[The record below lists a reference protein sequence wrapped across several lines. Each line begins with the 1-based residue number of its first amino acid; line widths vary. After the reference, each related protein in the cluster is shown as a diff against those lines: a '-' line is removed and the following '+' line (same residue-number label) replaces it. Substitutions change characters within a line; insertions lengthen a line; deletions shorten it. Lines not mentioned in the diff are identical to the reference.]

1 MVLSV
6 ARAASMPSAR
16 PPAAAHA
23 RASRRAS
30 PRLPPRPAGAARVA
44 MPPPSSISRVRSS
57 ASRRASS
64 LRVRAS
70 DGGGA
75 PSPSVADDEPATKR
89 APKPL
94 DLATIPRP
102 PLRLAAGLAAV
113 GCVESSY
120 LAFEK
125 LTGGAVTCPLT
136 GCQTAL
142 SSGYSV
148 LFGVPLSAYGAA
160 AYGLVAAL
168 AWWGAG
174 MADAVFDEPN
184 DDGDV
189 SENSLASP
197 ERRADA
203 DEYAKARTLLCFSG
217 FGLAGVSSYLLYVLA
232 VPLGGAE
239 CVYCLTSAALS
250 FAICAVGWSGL
261 EPKKAASTGPASLA
275 LYAVTAL
282 SCYVV
287 IGSSAAKVEKSA
299 RNATLALPYAAPVID
314 ARSTAYSRDL
324 ASFLKAKGAKMYGA
338 FWCSHCEDQKE
349 IFGAGAD
356 LPYVECFP
364 DGWQRGAPLASACAN
379 ANITGFPT
387 WILEDGTKLE
397 GDKSLKELAQ
407 AAGFRAPPAGPP
419 DADAQLDDLLG

>member
-1 MVLSV
+1 MTVLSV
-6 ARAASMPSAR
+6 ARAASMPTAR
-16 PPAAAHA
+16 LPAAARA

-30 PRLPPRPAGAARVA
+30 PRVPPRLAGAARVA
-44 MPPPSSISRVRSS
+44 LAPSSATSATRVRSS
-57 ASRRASS
+57 GRASS

-70 DGGGA
+70 DEGAA
-75 PSPSVADDEPATKR
+75 PSLSVADDEPGAKR

-142 SSGYSV
+142 SSGYSM

-174 MADAVFDEPN
+174 MASEIFDVDENDAN
-184 DDGDV
+184 A
-189 SENSLASP
+189 LASK
-197 ERRADA
+197 ELRAVADA
-203 DEYAKARTLLCFSG
+203 YSKARALLCFSG

-250 FAICAVGWSGL
+250 FSVCAIGWSGL
-261 EPKKAASTGPASLA
+261 APKQASSTAPAAFA
-275 LYAVTAL
+275 LYAVVVL

-287 IGSSAAKVEKSA
+287 IGSSAAKEETKA
-299 RNATLALPYAAPVID
+299 NAANLQLPYAAPVID
-314 ARSTAYSRDL
+314 TKSTPYSRDL
-324 ASFLKAKGAKMYGA
+324 ALFLREKGAKMYGA

-349 IFGAGAD
+349 IFGAGAAI
-356 LPYVECFP
+356 PYVECFP
-364 DGWQRGAPLASACAN
+364 DGWQRGAPLDAACAN
-379 ANITGFPT
+379 VDITGFPT
-387 WILEDGTKLE
+387 WILPNGTRLE
-397 GDKSLKELAQ
+397 GEKSLKELAE
-407 AAGFRAPPAGPP
+407 AVGFRAPPAE
-419 DADAQLDDLLG
+419 DAASQLDDLLG

>member
-1 MVLSV
+1 
-6 ARAASMPSAR
+6 
-16 PPAAAHA
+16 
-23 RASRRAS
+23 
-30 PRLPPRPAGAARVA
+30 

-64 LRVRAS
+64 LPRPRL

-75 PSPSVADDEPATKR
+75 PSPSVADDEPATKKP
-89 APKPL
+89 PKPL

-174 MADAVFDEPN
+174 MADAVFDVEDAG
-184 DDGDV
+184 DDA
-189 SENSLASP
+189 SALASP
-197 ERRADA
+197 ERRSTADA
-203 DEYAKARTLLCFSG
+203 YSKARALLCFSG

-232 VPLGGAE
+232 VPLGGAGAPPLPHLRRAFLLDLRHRL
-239 CVYCLTSAALS
+239 VRAR
-250 FAICAVGWSGL
+250 
-261 EPKKAASTGPASLA
+261 PQASR
-275 LYAVTAL
+275 V
-282 SCYVV
+282 
-287 IGSSAAKVEKSA
+287 
-299 RNATLALPYAAPVID
+299 D
-314 ARSTAYSRDL
+314 
-324 ASFLKAKGAKMYGA
+324 
-338 FWCSHCEDQKE
+338 
-349 IFGAGAD
+349 GAGGGGA
-356 LPYVECFP
+356 VRG
-364 DGWQRGAPLASACAN
+364 DGAVVLRRDRGRR
-379 ANITGFPT
+379 G
-387 WILEDGTKLE
+387 E
-397 GDKSLKELAQ
+397 GRGEGERS
-407 AAGFRAPPAGPP
+407 
-419 DADAQLDDLLG
+419 

>member
-1 MVLSV
+1 MTVLSV
-6 ARAASMPSAR
+6 ARAASTPTAR
-16 PPAAAHA
+16 PFAAANA

-30 PRLPPRPAGAARVA
+30 PRVPPRPAGAARVA
-44 MPPPSSISRVRSS
+44 SPSPSATRVRSS
-57 ASRRASS
+57 SSRRASS

-75 PSPSVADDEPATKR
+75 PSPSIADDAPATKR
-89 APKPL
+89 KPKPL

-102 PLRLAAGLAAV
+102 PLRLAAGLAAA
-113 GCVESSY
+113 GCVESGY

-125 LTGGAVTCPLT
+125 LTGGSVTCPLT

-174 MADAVFDEPN
+174 MADAVFDDGA
-184 DDGDV
+184 DD
-189 SENSLASP
+189 EESLASP
-197 ERRADA
+197 ERRAMADA
-203 DEYAKARTLLCFSG
+203 YAKTRALLCFSG

-250 FAICAVGWSGL
+250 FSICAVGWSGL
-261 EPKKAASTGPASLA
+261 APKQAASAAPAAVA

-282 SCYVV
+282 SCYAV
-287 IGSSAAKVEKSA
+287 IGSSAAKSEA
-299 RNATLALPYAAPVID
+299 RATAANVSLPYAAPIID
-314 ARSTAYSRDL
+314 TQSTAYSRDL
-324 ASFLKAKGAKMYGA
+324 ASFLNAKGAKMYGA

-349 IFGAGAD
+349 IFGKGAD
-356 LPYVECFP
+356 VPYVECFP

-379 ANITGFPT
+379 AQITGFPT
-387 WILEDGTKLE
+387 WILENGTRLE
-397 GDKSLKELAQ
+397 GDKSLKELAE
-407 AAGFRAPPAGPP
+407 AAGFRAPPAEPA
-419 DADAQLDDLLG
+419 DAAAQLDDLLG

>member
-174 MADAVFDEPN
+174 MADAVFDVEDAG
-184 DDGDV
+184 DDASV
-189 SENSLASP
+189 LLASP
-197 ERRADA
+197 ERRATADA
-203 DEYAKARTLLCFSG
+203 YSKARALLCFSG

-250 FAICAVGWSGL
+250 FSICAIGWSGL
-261 EPKKAASTGPASLA
+261 APKQAASTAPAAVA

-287 IGSSAAKVEKSA
+287 IGGGAAKEEARASAA
-299 RNATLALPYAAPVID
+299 NLQLPYAAPVID
-314 ARSTAYSRDL
+314 NKSTAYSRDL
-324 ASFLKAKGAKMYGA
+324 AAFLTARGAKMYGA

-349 IFGAGAD
+349 LFGSGAAV
-356 LPYVECFP
+356 PYVECFP
-364 DGWQRGAPLASACAN
+364 DGWQRGTPLAEACAN
-379 ANITGFPT
+379 VGITGFPT
-387 WILEDGTKLE
+387 WVMPDGEKLE
-397 GDKSLKELAQ
+397 GDKALKELAA
-407 AAGFRAPPAGPP
+407 AAGFRAPPAEAA
-419 DADAQLDDLLG
+419 DAAAQLDDLLG

>member
-1 MVLSV
+1 MTVLSV
-6 ARAASMPSAR
+6 ARAASMPTAR
-16 PPAAAHA
+16 LPAAA
-23 RASRRAS
+23 RAHSSRRAS
-30 PRLPPRPAGAARVA
+30 PRVPPRLAGAARGA
-44 MPPPSSISRVRSS
+44 LMAPSSATSATRVRSS
-57 ASRRASS
+57 GRASS

-70 DGGGA
+70 DENAA
-75 PSPSVADDEPATKR
+75 PSLSVADDEPDTPKR
-89 APKPL
+89 SFKPL

-142 SSGYSV
+142 SSGYSM

-174 MADAVFDEPN
+174 MSREIFDVDANDAEVLASTEIRETADAY
-184 DDGDV
+184 
-189 SENSLASP
+189 S
-197 ERRADA
+197 
-203 DEYAKARTLLCFSG
+203 KARALLCFSG
-217 FGLAGVSSYLLYVLA
+217 FGLAGVSTYLLYVLA

-250 FAICAVGWSGL
+250 FSICAIAWSGL
-261 EPKKAASTGPASLA
+261 APKQASSTAPAAVA
-275 LYAVTAL
+275 LYAVVVL

-287 IGSSAAKVEKSA
+287 IGSSAAKEDAKA
-299 RNATLALPYAAPVID
+299 NMANLQLPYAAPVID
-314 ARSTAYSRDL
+314 NKSTAYSRDL
-324 ASFLKAKGAKMYGA
+324 ALFLKEKGAKMYGA

-349 IFGAGAD
+349 IFGAGAEI
-356 LPYVECFP
+356 PYVECFP
-364 DGWQRGAPLASACAN
+364 DGWQRGAPLDAACAN
-379 ANITGFPT
+379 VDITGFPT
-387 WILEDGTKLE
+387 WILADGQRLE
-397 GDKSLKELAQ
+397 GDKSLKELAEKV
-407 AAGFRAPPAGPP
+407 GFRAPPAE
-419 DADAQLDDLLG
+419 DAASQLDDLLG